1 MEQVEVKIKS
11 ENLMSETE
19 FVEFINNFSNL
30 RNQKA
35 KLQIV
40 CLVKR
45 LFELETK
52 VNETFKN

>member
-1 MEQVEVKIKS
+1 MEKIEIKIKS
-11 ENLMSETE
+11 EHLMNEIE

-40 CLVKR
+40 SLVKR
-45 LFELETK
+45 LVELEENI
-52 VNETFKN
+52 VEVQKN